1 MYVYMI
7 YEQLNII
14 LYVYNLYNYWYDQ
27 LYIYICKANIPL
39 SLGSGSRQYMTS

>member
-27 LYIYICKANIPL
+27 LYICKANIPL